1 MIRPSRSAP
10 VAFFVYLWGNSVTI
24 PRTQS
29 NQRPG
34 CYWHRCPRC
43 RKDAP
48 LKTNEAFWR
57 SKLASN
63 VDRDA
68 LNEQRLRELGFSIVV
83 VWECDVRKELE
94 GSVRRVLDSLVTAEA
109 FAEGESSD
117 KMDRRFT
124 EE

>member
-1 MIRPSRSAP
+1 
-10 VAFFVYLWGNSVTI
+10 
-24 PRTQS
+24 
-29 NQRPG
+29 
-34 CYWHRCPRC
+34 
-43 RKDAP
+43 
-48 LKTNEAFWR
+48 
-57 SKLASN
+57 LASN